1 MAKAPFDL
9 NQKARIR
16 SVKSDDRYRSL
27 DAHTSKVSSLQ
38 QDDGGFPSYI
48 QLYKSMIV
56 KCVECSHLLPRL
68 RDIFDDQG
76 ERRKIENKSK
86 YDGPEAGMK
95 MFLENLG
102 RKVNHPDRWYRFV
115 DALKDADFLYV
126 AKALEKQEIIDKE
139 IYTTQRRLIDFLRVS
154 CIKS

>member
-76 ERRKIENKSK
+76 TNLSYYSCKSGLFNCINDICCICICMNDVFK
-86 YDGPEAGMK
+86 
-95 MFLENLG
+95 LVLL
-102 RKVNHPDRWYRFV
+102 
-115 DALKDADFLYV
+115 LKL
-126 AKALEKQEIIDKE
+126 K
-139 IYTTQRRLIDFLRVS
+139 
-154 CIKS
+154 